1 MDGVA
6 IAALGGLLISL
17 AVRARWVDSVFVPPW
32 RTAKLVGMVIAL
44 ALAIF
49 YPLGW
54 AAVVLVTGAMLIE
67 PIIWRRPPGGN
78 DGPTLP

>member
-1 MDGVA
+1 MDGIA
-6 IAALGGLLISL
+6 IAALGGLVISL
-17 AVRARWVDSVFVPPW
+17 VMRARWVDSVFTPPW
-32 RTAKLVGMVIAL
+32 RTAKLVAMAAAL

-67 PIIWRRPPGGN
+67 PIFVQRPPGGN
-78 DGPTLP
+78 DGPTIR